1 MKQAFQDHLEETKGH
16 VERLE
21 EIFEE
26 LGEKPTGKTCKGMK
40 GLIEEGEE
48 VIDEDGEEAVLDAA
62 LIGAAQRVEHYEMAG
77 YGVARTFATI
87 LGEDN
92 AADLLQETLDEEGEA
107 DKKLTQIAE
116 EDINFEA
123 AQEGKRRRDA
133 EASRRN
139 KESGESPITCGTTG
153 SPRDEFVR
161 WRTGSLCHEMNC
173 ATEVRATSVAFSFSK
188 VDRAVPCSM
197 LEMAAKP
204 HLCLASPAG
213 RPSTFLIS
221 V

>member
-1 MKQAFQDHLEETKGH
+1 MSMDSLKKLYIDELKDLYSAETQLVKALPKMAKKATSPELKKAFTDHLEETKGH

-26 LGEKPTGKTCKGMK
+26 LDEKPTGKTCKGMK

-48 VIDEDGEEAVLDAA
+48 VIDEDGDDAVLDAA

-87 LGEDN
+87 LGEDD

-116 EDINFEA
+116 EEINFEA
-123 AQEGKRRRDA
+123 ALEDGEEEETPKRRGGMKKVA
-133 EASRRN
+133 TRR
-139 KESGESPITCGTTG
+139 
-153 SPRDEFVR
+153 
-161 WRTGSLCHEMNC
+161 
-173 ATEVRATSVAFSFSK
+173 
-188 VDRAVPCSM
+188 
-197 LEMAAKP
+197 
-204 HLCLASPAG
+204 
-213 RPSTFLIS
+213 
-221 V
+221 